1 MAHKGPDLTPAI
13 HDYLDT
19 LFTPRLPDLTELKAA
34 TAATD
39 QPQMMT
45 EPLQAQLL
53 VFLIHT
59 LNATRVLEVGVFT
72 GVSTLCMAKALPS
85 DGRIT
90 ACDLSETYTAIARD
104 AWHKAAVADRIDLRL
119 APAEKTLQQLLDEG
133 HAETFDLAYIDADKD
148 RYPTYY
154 DLTLRLL
161 RPGGIVALDNMLR
174 SGRVA
179 DPANTDPS
187 VAAIRDLNAA
197 IAADDRVDITFLPMF
212 DGVLLARKRPV

>member
-1 MAHKGPDLTPAI
+1 MANKGPDLTPAI
-13 HDYLDT
+13 HDYLDN

-90 ACDLSETYTAIARD
+90 ACDLSETYTTIARD
-104 AWHKAAVADRIDLRL
+104 AWQKHHVADRIDLRL
-119 APAEKTLQQLLDEG
+119 APADTTLNKLLEEG
-133 HAETFDLAYIDADKD
+133 HADTYDLAYIDADKD

-154 DLTLRLL
+154 ELTLRLL

-197 IAADDRVDITFLPMF
+197 IAADNRVDITFLPMF